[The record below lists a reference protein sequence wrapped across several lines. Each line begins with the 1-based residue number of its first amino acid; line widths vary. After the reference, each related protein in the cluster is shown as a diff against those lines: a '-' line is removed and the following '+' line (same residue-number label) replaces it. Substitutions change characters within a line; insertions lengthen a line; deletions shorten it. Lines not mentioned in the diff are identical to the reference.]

1 MVKPSGIIIFLL
13 LSFSVA
19 FGAGI
24 NYDVK
29 SDRIDFILYFTKGYS
44 NLDVLKS
51 DDSIV
56 FSFETSESIDFPRQD
71 FFDLPLR
78 SAYLI
83 SDSFRKKLVISFD
96 TTPIEPIISKE
107 AKKITLTF
115 PLSPMA
121 QSQGSGE
128 LFEDT
133 QTKTSAVPGAGAY
146 FRMIFGLCIVL
157 FLVLSGYWLVK
168 SYFKKKVFT
177 DIPGSGRLLGK
188 VDLDIRKSLFFY
200 EIGDNI
206 YIIGVTDSGMNLLD
220 KISDDAEATKIRAG
234 FTRKREFSGYMSFF
248 GRKNELDEEISVSNA
263 LVEEKLKSL
272 RKK

>member
-1 MVKPSGIIIFLL
+1 MVKPLGAVFFLL
-13 LSFSVA
+13 LCFTAA

-24 NYDVK
+24 SYDVK
-29 SDRIDFILYFTKGYS
+29 SDRVEFVLEFSRGYS
-44 NLDVLKS
+44 NDDLLKS
-51 DDSIV
+51 EDSVV

-78 SAYLI
+78 SAYFT
-83 SDSFRKKLVISFD
+83 SDSFRKKLIISFD
-96 TTPIEPIISKE
+96 GKPIEPIISKE
-107 AKKITLTF
+107 AKKIILTF
-115 PLSPMA
+115 PFTPV
-121 QSQGSGE
+121 SQPVG
-128 LFEDT
+128 DT
-133 QTKTSAVPGAGAY
+133 ADISSQTKSSAVPGAGAY

-157 FLVLSGYWLVK
+157 FIILVCYWLVK

-206 YIIGVTDSGMNLLD
+206 YIIGVTESGMNLLD
-220 KISDDAEATKIRAG
+220 KITDDSEAAKIRAG
-234 FTRKREFSGYMSFF
+234 FTKKREFTGYMSFF
-248 GRKNELDEEISVSNA
+248 KRKNELDEDISVSSTIIG
-263 LVEEKLKSL
+263 EKLKSL